1 MSKITTVLCLFF
13 TLLFAVITG
22 LFIFTDNSANSDTT
36 TYTGVIEKITYNVDP
51 INSSYCYMESVRV
64 PEEDTVLNVK
74 SCYNRELKEHIG
86 QEVTVYSDGKNYA
99 YSADLLPRPI
109 SKQATIFYSAMVV
122 AFICLALKMD
132 SKEV

>member
-1 MSKITTVLCLFF
+1 MSKISTVLYLFF

-22 LFIFTDNSANSDTT
+22 LFIFVDNSANSDTT

-51 INSSYCYMESVRV
+51 VNSSYYYMESVRV

-74 SCYNRELKEHIG
+74 SCYNRELQEHIG

-109 SKQATIFYSAMVV
+109 SKQATIFYFAMVA
-122 AFICLALKMD
+122 AFICFALKMD
-132 SKEV
+132 SREV

>member
-1 MSKITTVLCLFF
+1 MSKIPTVLCLFF

-36 TYTGVIEKITYNVDP
+36 TYTGVIEKITYNIDP
-51 INSSYCYMESVRV
+51 INSSYYYMESVRV

-74 SCYNRELKEHIG
+74 SCYNRELQEHIG

-109 SKQATIFYSAMVV
+109 SKQATIFYFSMVA
-122 AFICLALKMD
+122 AFICLALKID
-132 SKEV
+132 SREV

>member
-1 MSKITTVLCLFF
+1 MSKIPTVLCLFF

-36 TYTGVIEKITYNVDP
+36 TYTGVIEKITYNIDP
-51 INSSYCYMESVRV
+51 INSSYYYMESVRV

-74 SCYNRELKEHIG
+74 SCYNRELQEHIG

-109 SKQATIFYSAMVV
+109 SKQATIFYFSMVA

-132 SKEV
+132 SREV

>member
-1 MSKITTVLCLFF
+1 MSKISTVLCLFF

-51 INSSYCYMESVRV
+51 INSSYYYMESVRV

-74 SCYNRELKEHIG
+74 SCYNRELQEHIG
-86 QEVTVYSDGKNYA
+86 QEVTVYSDGRNYA

-109 SKQATIFYSAMVV
+109 SKQATIFYFAMVA
-122 AFICLALKMD
+122 AFLCLALKMD
-132 SKEV
+132 SREV

>member
-1 MSKITTVLCLFF
+1 MSKVSTVLCLFF

-22 LFIFTDNSANSDTT
+22 LFIFADNSANSDTT
-36 TYTGVIEKITYNVDP
+36 TYTGVIENITYNIDP
-51 INSSYCYMESVRV
+51 INSSYYYMESVRV

-74 SCYNRELKEHIG
+74 SCYNRELQEHIG
-86 QEVTVYSDGKNYA
+86 QEVTVYSDGKNCA

-109 SKQATIFYSAMVV
+109 SKQATIFYFAMVA

-132 SKEV
+132 SREV